1 MVPDSKSKVLAAL
14 KKNKVMRTAELAKL
28 TSHRS
33 MLRRIADA
41 GDLFHIGAGI
51 YAHSSIDPF
60 LAAIVA
66 AKKYYPKAVLSNLTA
81 LVIHRL
87 SDERIDRVDIDIER
101 GSSIKNKVFNVHR
114 VPGKRL
120 IGVTNLQHQG
130 FTIRIYDRERSL
142 CEAYRIDP
150 QGTIFFKAL
159 KRYLKNGQP
168 DIDKIARYD
177 RTLKTDVLSHLR
189 QELAVA

>member
-51 YAHSSIDPF
+51 YAHSSVDHF